1 MSGLLL
7 SIVSLIYLGTA
18 ISFALEGK
26 YAFALTFLA
35 YAVANVALTYEAMK

>member
-7 SIVSLIYLGTA
+7 SIVSFIYLGVA
-18 ISFALEGK
+18 ISFALEHK
-26 YAFALTFLA
+26 YGFSLAFFA